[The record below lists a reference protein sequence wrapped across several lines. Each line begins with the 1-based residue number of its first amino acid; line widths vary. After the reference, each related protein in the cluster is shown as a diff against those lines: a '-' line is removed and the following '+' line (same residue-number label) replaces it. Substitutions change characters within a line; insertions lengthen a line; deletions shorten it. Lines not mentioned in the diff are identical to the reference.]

1 MYYKNTRGIFRW
13 YMYVRVLYRCNFMKD
28 IKIIKLFWSVT
39 VSRYPKIQFPI
50 VIYYK
55 IKRLKKKKYP
65 EKCTDSI

>member
-1 MYYKNTRGIFRW
+1 
-13 YMYVRVLYRCNFMKD
+13 MYVQVLYRCNFMKD

-55 IKRLKKKKYP
+55 IRRLKKKKYP
-65 EKCTDSI
+65 EKYTDSI